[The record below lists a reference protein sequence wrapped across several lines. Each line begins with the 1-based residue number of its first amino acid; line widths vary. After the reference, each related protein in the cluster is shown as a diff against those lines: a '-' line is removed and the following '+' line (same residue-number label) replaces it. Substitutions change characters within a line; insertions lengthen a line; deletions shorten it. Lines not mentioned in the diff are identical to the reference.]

1 MASKPKPTSHSK
13 TISPSNSPSHSRSHV
28 GSPTR
33 NQEEQESTTTAHTHH
48 PSEQLSLES
57 PEVQSLIHKLQTF
70 SISPQISEV
79 SQSSA
84 TSQFHLSHPLTR
96 LQSGKLGI
104 KPIEFPLPERKR
116 TKKHTEESDSGEL
129 SSTSSISSPHLQSQ
143 PPTPPLHIVVHQG
156 TEASTSQSAHPSI
169 SSSSHTSGTPIV
181 VSTAGTITMVDPW
194 TRPGAVNMPAPL
206 HPLPDAPE
214 KWLPKFKPDDGTQAE
229 EHINNFMLSVNLK
242 GVAHEDVVVRLFPY
256 TLQGSAGSWYFSL
269 PSGSITDWDTC
280 QEQFL
285 TKYGDD
291 RSLATLIN
299 DLSNLR
305 IEHRE
310 PIKEFNAR
318 FNKLLN
324 KIPTASKPSEQIRS
338 EWYITAL
345 PANIAIFVDRVGK
358 PTLVENM
365 KEALDVEK
373 RINSLEKKAAL
384 EDRKAKK
391 VSFKEDSKKKSPKD
405 PYDMEGLQ
413 KVLKT
418 LSNEM
423 IDIKK
428 QVAETSSKR
437 PFRTYKKTK
446 TKPPNVISNADSDQ
460 EEEEEEATPLSDDEE
475 EVAECHGM
483 WDFILPGLDTDNEEE
498 AFPVTTRSKGT
509 PEPAQVTSKKR
520 SAGATTTKEK
530 IPTKKPPAVV
540 PQNHP

>member
-1 MASKPKPTSHSK
+1 VRL
-13 TISPSNSPSHSRSHV
+13 RS
-28 GSPTR
+28 
-33 NQEEQESTTTAHTHH
+33 
-48 PSEQLSLES
+48 
-57 PEVQSLIHKLQTF
+57 
-70 SISPQISEV
+70 SI
-79 SQSSA
+79 
-84 TSQFHLSHPLTR
+84 THPLTR
-96 LQSGKLGI
+96 LQSEKLGI
-104 KPIEFPLPERKR
+104 EPTEFPLPKRKKA
-116 TKKHTEESDSGEL
+116 KKITEGSDSEEL
-129 SSTSSISSPHLQSQ
+129 SSTSSIASSPLQSQ
-143 PPTPPLHIVVHQG
+143 PSTPPLHIVVHQG
-156 TEASTSQSAHPSI
+156 LEASTSQPAH
-169 SSSSHTSGTPIV
+169 SSSLIPSHTSGIPTV
-181 VSTAGTITMVDPW
+181 VSTTVAIIMADPW

-214 KWLPKFKPDDGTQAE
+214 KWLPKFNPDDGTQAE
-229 EHINNFMLSVNLK
+229 EHINNFMLAVNLK
-242 GVAHEDVVVRLFPY
+242 GVTEQDVVVRLFPY

-269 PSGSITDWDTC
+269 PSGSITSWNTC

-345 PANIAIFVDRVGK
+345 PANIAIFVDRAGK
-358 PTLVENM
+358 PTLAENM
-365 KEALDVEK
+365 REALAVEK
-373 RINSLEKKAAL
+373 RINALEKKAAL

-391 VSFKEDSKKKSPKD
+391 VSFKEDSKKKTPKD

-423 IDIKK
+423 VEIKK
-428 QVAETSSKR
+428 QVAETSNKR
-437 PFRTYKKTK
+437 PFRTYKKTES
-446 TKPPNVISNADSDQ
+446 KPPNVISNADSEQ
-460 EEEEEEATPLSDDEE
+460 EEEEEETTSQTDDEE

-483 WDFILPGLDTDNEEE
+483 WDFILPNSDTENEEE
-498 AFPVTTRSKGT
+498 AFPVTTRSKST
-509 PEPAQVTSKKR
+509 SEPAQATSKKR

-530 IPTKKPPAVV
+530 VPPKKSPVVV
-540 PQNHP
+540 PQNQPSTSNSPSTSKTLVVSDSMEYNIVDDMKKTKANITMFELSKLKHQQKITS